1 MTIRFLLND
10 QEITRGNFAADETL
24 LDFLRIEQSLTGT
37 KEGCN
42 EGDCGACT
50 VLVGRLVG
58 EDLVYEGLNACIK
71 FTGTLHGCHVVTV
84 EHLSPAN
91 GRLHP
96 VQQALV
102 EHHGSQ
108 CGFCT
113 PGFVMS
119 LYGLWMQNA
128 KPSQVDVERALQGNL
143 CRCTGYRPIIDAALA
158 IQGKSDNDPL
168 VAERAKI
175 VAKLKAMQTNERII
189 TGTNE
194 TALIIPAHEDDL
206 AAALIEHPKAT
217 IVAGATD
224 VGLWV
229 TKGFRKVA
237 PVIYIGGLQ
246 ELQNINYENGSLRIC
261 AGVSYTKALA
271 ELEKLHPALG
281 ELLWRIGGDQVRNAG
296 TIGGNIAGGSPIGD
310 TPPPLIA
317 LGASVEL
324 RKGNRIRQMPLE
336 EFFIAYGIQARDESE
351 FVRAVIVRSPKPNAL
366 FAAYKIS
373 KRRDEDISALL
384 GAFHVELETNTIAS
398 ARICFGGMAGT
409 PKRATQV
416 EMALIGKPWNEATIN
431 AALPAFELDYQP
443 LTDMRATAD
452 YRLMVA
458 KNLLRR
464 FYLEYSGA
472 TEPIRLETHHAA

>member
-1 MTIRFLLND
+1 MTIRFILND
-10 QEITRGNFAADETL
+10 TEITRSNFAPDETL
-24 LDFLRIEQSLTGT
+24 LDFLRIEASLTGT

-50 VLVGRLVG
+50 VLIGRLAG
-58 EDLVYEGLNACIK
+58 EQLVYEGLNACIK

-91 GRLHP
+91 GKLHP

-102 EHHGSQ
+102 DHHGSQ

-119 LYGLWMQNA
+119 LYGMWMQSP
-128 KPSQVDVERALQGNL
+128 KPSEIDVERALQGNL
-143 CRCTGYRPIIDAALA
+143 CRCTGYRPIVDAALA
-158 IQGKSDNDPL
+158 IQGQPQMDPL
-168 VAERAKI
+168 IVERAKV
-175 VAKLKAMQTNERII
+175 VAKLKALQTNVRIVS
-189 TGTNE
+189 GQSD
-194 TALIIPAHEDDL
+194 APFIIPANEDDF
-206 AAALIEHPKAT
+206 AAALIEHPNAT

-229 TKGFRKVA
+229 TKGFRKIT

-246 ELQNINYENGSLRIC
+246 DLQNISHENGNLRIG
-261 AGVSYTKALA
+261 AGVSYTKALS

-317 LGASVEL
+317 LGAVVEL
-324 RKGNRIRQMPLE
+324 RKGDRIRQMPLD
-336 EFFIAYGIQARDESE
+336 EFFIAYGKQAREQSE
-351 FVRAVIVRSPKPNAL
+351 FVRAVVIPAPKSDAL

-384 GAFHVELETNTIAS
+384 GAFHIEVASGVVES

-409 PKRATQV
+409 PKRASNV
-416 EMALIGKPWNEATIN
+416 ETALIGKPLNEATIN
-431 AALPAFELDYQP
+431 AAMPAFALDFQP
-443 LTDMRATAD
+443 LTDMRATAN

-458 KNLLRR
+458 KNLLKR
-464 FYLEYSGA
+464 FYCENSGDA
-472 TEPIRLETHHAA
+472 DPIRLETHHAA

>member
-10 QEITRGNFAADETL
+10 IEIKRDAFAPDETL
-24 LDFLRIEQSLTGT
+24 LDYLRIEASLTGT

-50 VLVGRLVG
+50 VLIGRLIDD
-58 EDLVYEGLNACIK
+58 DLVYEGLNACIR

-91 GRLHP
+91 GKLHP

-102 EHHGSQ
+102 DHHGSQ

-119 LYGLWMQNA
+119 LYGMWMAN
-128 KPSQVDVERALQGNL
+128 PHPTELEVERTLQGNL

-158 IQGKSDNDPL
+158 IQGKPNADPL
-168 VAERAKI
+168 VVERAN
-175 VAKLKAMQTNERII
+175 VFAKLKAMASRARII
-189 TGTNE
+189 SGKPD
-194 TALIIPAHEDDL
+194 APFIIPAHEDDL
-206 AAALIEHPKAT
+206 AAALIELPTAT

-229 TKGFRKVA
+229 TKGFRKID
-237 PVIYIGGLQ
+237 PIIYIGGLSG
-246 ELQNINYENGSLRIC
+246 LQNITHENGALRIG
-261 AGVSYTKALA
+261 AGVSYTSALA
-271 ELEKLHPALG
+271 ALVKLHPAMG

-310 TPPPLIA
+310 TPPPFIA
-317 LGASVEL
+317 LNAIVEL
-324 RKGNRIRQMPLE
+324 RKGNTIRQMPLE
-336 EFFIAYGIQARDESE
+336 DFFIAYGKQAREQSE
-351 FVRAVIVRSPKPNAL
+351 FVRAIIIPEPKLDAH

-384 GAFHVELETNTIAS
+384 GAFHIQVEGGTVTS

-409 PKRATQV
+409 PKRASHV
-416 EMALIGKPWNEATIN
+416 EAALIGKPWSGATIN
-431 AALPAFELDYQP
+431 AALPAFSVDYQP

-458 KNLLRR
+458 KNLLQR
-464 FYLEYSGA
+464 FFLENNGA
-472 TEPIRLETHHAA
+472 TQPVRLETHHAA

>member
-10 QEITRGNFAADETL
+10 QEITRSDFSADETL

-58 EDLVYEGLNACIK
+58 EDLVYEGLNACIQ

-91 GRLHP
+91 GKLHP
-96 VQQALV
+96 VQQAFV
-102 EHHGSQ
+102 DHHGSQ

-119 LYGLWMQNA
+119 LYGLWMQNP
-128 KPSQVDVERALQGNL
+128 KPNQIEVERALQGNL
-143 CRCTGYRPIIDAALA
+143 CRCTGYRPIIHAALA
-158 IQGKSDNDPL
+158 IQGKPNSDPL
-168 VAERAKI
+168 IVERAKVI
-175 VAKLKAMQTNERII
+175 AKLKAMQTKERIVS
-189 TGTNE
+189 GNADA
-194 TALIIPAHEDDL
+194 ALIIPPNEDDL
-206 AAALIEHPKAT
+206 AAALLEYPSAT

-229 TKGFRKVA
+229 TKGFRKIA
-237 PVIYIGGLQ
+237 PVVYIGGLQ
-246 ELQNINYENGSLRIC
+246 ELQNITNGDGSLRIG
-261 AGVSYTKALA
+261 AGVSYSKALS
-271 ELEKLHPALG
+271 ELEELYPALG

-317 LGASVEL
+317 LGATLEL
-324 RKGNRIRQMPLE
+324 RKGDKIRQMPLE
-336 EFFIAYGIQARDESE
+336 EFFIAYGKQAREPSE
-351 FVRAVIVRSPKPNAL
+351 FVRAVMIPHPKPNAI

-384 GAFHVELETNTIAS
+384 GAFHVELEKNIVTS

-409 PKRATQV
+409 PKRASNV
-416 EMALIGKPWNEATIN
+416 EAALIGKPWNEATIN
-431 AALPAFELDYQP
+431 AALPAFAMDYQP

-452 YRLMVA
+452 YRLKVA
-458 KNLLRR
+458 QNLLMR
-464 FYLEYSGA
+464 FYLEHSSE
-472 TEPIRLETHHAA
+472 TKPVRLEHHHAA

>member
-10 QEITRGNFAADETL
+10 IEITRDAFAPDETL
-24 LDFLRIEQSLTGT
+24 LDYLRIEASLTGT

-50 VLVGRLVG
+50 VLIGRLAG
-58 EDLVYEGLNACIK
+58 DELIYEGLNACIR
-71 FTGTLHGCHVVTV
+71 FTGTLQGCHVVTV

-91 GRLHP
+91 GKLHP

-102 EHHGSQ
+102 DHHGSQ

-119 LYGLWMQNA
+119 LYGMWMQN
-128 KPSQVDVERALQGNL
+128 PQPTELDVERSLQGNL
-143 CRCTGYRPIIDAALA
+143 CRCTGYRPIVDAALA
-158 IQGKSDNDPL
+158 IQGKPALDVL
-168 VAERAKI
+168 IAERASVI
-175 VAKLKAMQTNERII
+175 AKLKAMHAGERII
-189 TGTNE
+189 SGKPD
-194 TALIIPAHEDDL
+194 APFIIPADEDDL
-206 AAALIEHPKAT
+206 AAALIELPTAT

-229 TKGFRKVA
+229 TKGFRKID
-237 PVIYIGGLQ
+237 PIIYIGGLSG
-246 ELQNINYENGSLRIC
+246 LQNITHENGALRIG
-261 AGVSYTKALA
+261 AGVSYTKALG
-271 ELEKLHPALG
+271 ELEKLHPAMG

-317 LGASVEL
+317 LGAIVEL
-324 RKGNRIRQMPLE
+324 RKGNTIRQMPLE
-336 EFFIAYGIQARDESE
+336 DFFIAYGKQAREASE
-351 FVRAVIVRSPKPNAL
+351 FVRAIIIPSPKPGAH

-384 GAFHVELETNTIAS
+384 GAFHIHVENGLITL

-409 PKRATQV
+409 PKRASHV
-416 EMALIGKPWNEATIN
+416 EAALIGKPWSGATIT
-431 AALPAFELDYQP
+431 AALPAFRMDYQP
-443 LTDMRATAD
+443 LTDMRGTAE
-452 YRLMVA
+452 YRLMTA
-458 KNLLRR
+458 KNLLTR
-464 FYLEYSGA
+464 FFLEHDGE
-472 TEPIRLETHHAA
+472 TQPIRLETYHAA